1 MNSTCKEHNYIT
13 IWREN
18 DQPITMPFNDWYNI
32 EKSFVNSKCT
42 EECISKLISSCQA
55 TKKWADYQIDML
67 SSLKLGV
74 EGYYPSDIKIAEYLG
89 NRMSNEEK
97 DRKIL
102 KYFKDIEILDQYI
115 EKVMRSSYFITPRNA
130 TQELTNSP

>member
-1 MNSTCKEHNYIT
+1 MDSTCKEHNCIN

-18 DQPITMPFNDWYNI
+18 DQPIVMPFHDWYNI
-32 EKSFVNSKCT
+32 ELSFVNSKCT
-42 EECISKLISSCQA
+42 EECISKLIGYCQA

-74 EGYYPSDIKIAEYLG
+74 EGYYPNDIKIANYLE

-97 DRKIL
+97 DIKIR
-102 KYFKDIEILDQYI
+102 KYFKDIETLDQYM
-115 EKVMRSSYFITPRNA
+115 EK
-130 TQELTNSP
+130 